1 MFPKLTHLTKKLT
14 NSTKFMRKGGR
25 PDLLFDESCNH
36 NVYKII
42 GNEINVEIFQ
52 SNFTLKNDSKFVK
65 MFGQTSSFGSTGGF
79 GGNTGGGISLGLGNQ
94 ANPMKD
100 VEVTNPPDDSISCL
114 RFSPP
119 SVTTTSFLIA
129 GSWDNNCRCWEI
141 QSNGQSVPKAQQAMQ
156 VSELKRSRAIWNT
169 FPMIAKCPQN

>member
-1 MFPKLTHLTKKLT
+1 MQ
-14 NSTKFMRKGGR
+14 KGGR
-25 PDLLFDESCNH
+25 LEILFDQSDNY

-42 GNEINVEIFQ
+42 AIPDEINVEIVQ
-52 SNFTLKNDSKFVK
+52 SSFTHKNDAKSVT

-169 FPMIAKCPQN
+169 FPMIAKCP

>member
-1 MFPKLTHLTKKLT
+1 MNKLEQ
-14 NSTKFMRKGGR
+14 STDEFNIIHAKRRQAGV
-25 PDLLFDESCNH
+25 LFDQSNNY

-42 GNEINVEIFQ
+42 AIPDEINVEIVQ
-52 SNFTLKNDSKFVK
+52 SSFTHKSDAKSVT

-156 VSELKRSRAIWNT
+156 VSKWKRSRASWNQINV
-169 FPMIAKCPQN
+169 FLKEH